1 MLTDFVSC
9 NGLLGLVVVI
19 KVDEYIWAFILYY
32 FFYNFLFFNLNF
44 NLFSGFSFFA
54 FSLFGGFSFFHF
66 FGFLV
71 IILGISPLTT
81 ATT

>member
-1 MLTDFVSC
+1 MCTDFVSC
-9 NGLLGLVVVI
+9 NGLLGLIVVI
-19 KVDEYIWAFILYY
+19 KVDEYIWAFI
-32 FFYNFLFFNLNF
+32 FFFNDFLFFLNLDLFSRFSFFVF
-44 NLFSGFSFFA
+44 NLF
-54 FSLFGGFSFFHF
+54 GFSFFHF